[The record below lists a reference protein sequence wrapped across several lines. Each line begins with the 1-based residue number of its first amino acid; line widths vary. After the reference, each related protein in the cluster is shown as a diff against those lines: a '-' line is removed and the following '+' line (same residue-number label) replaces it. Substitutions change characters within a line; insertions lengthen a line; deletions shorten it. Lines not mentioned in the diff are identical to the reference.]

1 MAYQC
6 FLDAVRVDWGDISS
20 TTVLIRGWKFDGAL
34 TAAGSR
40 ECLVS
45 LDADVMDG
53 GEEVA
58 ALAVG
63 THLTELGIR
72 QACHGWMIAAVIK
85 YIKEHIIP
93 NRLFFTVTMD
103 IVEATPAVTAADID
117 EALYLYLADTV
128 APASEAEIAE
138 MEKFQLCGA
147 EQDENLCCVICMDE
161 GDGFALMPCNH
172 VFHVTCA
179 ARWFRINP
187 LCPLCRRRYSKPE

>member
-6 FLDAVRVDWGDISS
+6 FLDAVRVDWDDISP
-20 TTVLIRGWKFDGAL
+20 TTVLIRGWKFDGTL
-34 TAAGSR
+34 TAAVSR

-58 ALAVG
+58 ALAGG

-72 QACHGWMIAAVIK
+72 QVCHGWMIAAVIK

-117 EALYLYLADTV
+117 EALCLYLMNTV
-128 APASEAEIAE
+128 APA
-138 MEKFQLCGA
+138 MEKVQLCRA
-147 EQDENLCCVICMDE
+147 EQDENLSCVICMDE
-161 GDGFALMPCNH
+161 GDGFALMPCKH
-172 VFHVTCA
+172 VFHVTCV
-179 ARWFRINP
+179 ARWFKINP